1 MNIVENQT
9 VQQLRHEAEYTR
21 RHARYQI
28 PAKFVYHGILLKVF
42 DWSVSGL
49 SLRQPSDLPTSQSDM
64 SVVEHF
70 MKTKG
75 YSLPEEIRAQRHLS
89 GRLIF
94 DFNGIETAID
104 VELEKV
110 YEIEGDNKIG
120 YRFVNLDRPQIAVL
134 HQVINAYLNGDI
146 VAVDDVLDV
155 IKRDAFSPKPTTIES
170 TSTRSPWQ
178 RFMFQVR
185 RFSGLAAMLLV
196 LAGLLALI
204 GNGIYHRLFIVE
216 SMAAEVDGPITVL
229 RSLGNGIAKLTPIQP
244 GQEVKPGQV
253 LATLKLRNGGG
264 NVIESPCH
272 CRIVSWHLLD
282 GNFVAEGEPVV
293 TLLPVDQNLY
303 VDAKF
308 DAKTAEKLV
317 IGAPAE
323 IRLASGQTITG
334 TLHSLRSGASLE
346 LERAAPLQ
354 SVSTH
359 PVMYLN
365 AVIKPDQPLD
375 WRLLGNAAFVEVDL
389 FSTWLRKQ

>member
-1 MNIVENQT
+1 MVTIVDNQT

-28 PAKFVYHGILLKVF
+28 PAKFEYHGIALKVF

-49 SLRQPSDLPTSQSDM
+49 SLRQPSDSPALESDL

-75 YSLPEEIRAQRHLS
+75 YSLPEEIRAQPHLS
-89 GRLIF
+89 GRLTF
-94 DFNGIETAID
+94 DFNGIETSID
-104 VELEKV
+104 VELEKI

-120 YRFVNLDRPQIAVL
+120 YRFVNLGRPQIAVL

-146 VAVDDVLDV
+146 VAVGDVLDV
-155 IKRDAFSPKPTTIES
+155 IKRDAFSPKPQVIEAAS
-170 TSTRSPWQ
+170 KNSPWQ
-178 RFMFQVR
+178 RMKFQLR
-185 RFSGLAAMLLV
+185 RFAGLAAMLLA

-216 SMAAEVDGPITVL
+216 SMAAEIDGPITVL
-229 RSLGNGIAKLTPIQP
+229 RSLGNGVAKINAIQP
-244 GQEVKPGQV
+244 GEVVHPGQI

-272 CRIVSWHLLD
+272 CRIVSWHLLND
-282 GNFVAEGEPVV
+282 TFIAEGEPIV
-293 TLLPVDQNLY
+293 TLLPMDQNLY

-308 DAKTAEKLV
+308 DAKSAEKLV

-323 IRLASGQTITG
+323 IRLSSGETITG
-334 TLHSLRSGASLE
+334 TLRSLRSGASLE

-365 AVIKPDQPLD
+365 AVIEPDQPLD
-375 WRLLGNAAFVEVDL
+375 WHLLGSAAFVQVDL
-389 FSTWLRKQ
+389 FSTWSQK